1 MPASKPPARGVV
13 PGRRPVLDLDFAAA
27 MELTSIEICTGA
39 GSAALGLE
47 RAGFRHLALVEND
60 KACIETLRSV
70 KRWREQVL
78 PLSIK
83 HFYAGGFE
91 VPESLMRFRLQL
103 HAARIEAI
111 R

>member
-1 MPASKPPARGVV
+1 M
-13 PGRRPVLDLDFAAA
+13 
-27 MELTSIEICTGA
+27 
-39 GSAALGLE
+39 
-47 RAGFRHLALVEND
+47 
-60 KACIETLRSV
+60 